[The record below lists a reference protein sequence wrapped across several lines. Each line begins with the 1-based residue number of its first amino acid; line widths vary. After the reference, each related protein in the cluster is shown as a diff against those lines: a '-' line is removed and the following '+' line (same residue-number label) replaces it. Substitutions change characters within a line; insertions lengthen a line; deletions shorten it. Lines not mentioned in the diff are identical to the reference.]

1 MTPKI
6 FLKYIIGIFLIL
18 ITTIIGIY
26 FGYLVI
32 ISGLDQLSIFKIIG
46 IIIGIIIIEYVC
58 NNESIK
64 REIRKNRRNELYER
78 ELRNYEKGKF

>member
-26 FGYLVI
+26 FGYLAT
-32 ISGLDQLSIFKIIG
+32 ISGLDYLSIFIIIG

-58 NNESIK
+58 INESIQ

>member
-6 FLKYIIGIFLIL
+6 FLKYIMGIFLIL
-18 ITTIIGIY
+18 ITIIMGIY
-26 FGYLVI
+26 FGYLAI
-32 ISGLDQLSIFKIIG
+32 ISGIDHLSIFIMIG
-46 IIIGIIIIEYVC
+46 IIVGILAVEYTFI
-58 NNESIK
+58 NESIK